1 MPARPSSTPPREWR
15 RSSAG
20 SPRVEAALDEVLL
33 IAIGIGWAVGTP
45 ILAIVALVRTGGLRA
60 ENARLA
66 AEIAALRR
74 QIEQGVVTPSLAAAP
89 EPEPAPVQELP
100 PPFEP
105 TVTPPPVP
113 VWEPQPPQPSQPSVG
128 WDQRLGA

>member
-1 MPARPSSTPPREWR
+1 M
-15 RSSAG
+15 
-20 SPRVEAALDEVLL
+20 DEVLL

-74 QIEQGVVTPSLAAAP
+74 QIEQGVDGGGAVVARQDAALHHHPVVLLARGTGDVGQRIAVHHQEVGDVAFADAAVI
-89 EPEPAPVQELP
+89 A
-100 PPFEP
+100 
-105 TVTPPPVP
+105 
-113 VWEPQPPQPSQPSVG
+113 QPH
-128 WDQRLGA
+128 